1 MYASAGPA
9 GWRGVVRLVADLG
22 QSSTSDCTR
31 MCVVK
36 NRNLGCYRQ
45 KPKRATTQIRVQ
57 HTEQGHS
64 YEFNVVRQR
73 QGVPESSK
81 ECTRSAHTEQNAG
94 WPRMNLHAWVQPWRS
109 AAQRLRIKRKR
120 LVHGEERQ
128 HQHEGSRDA
137 LCQLLQLGDHAQ
149 GCCTP
154 PHQGVR
160 WPLSGSSAIAG
171 PFRSRLKNSHAF
183 FFCQTTCAG
192 QGLRSNVRTPS
203 TQ

>member
-1 MYASAGPA
+1 MRRPSLARKPAQYSTTAMGASTPDPLVHGLGRALTAMCMRAQTEASSRSSCPGKHLPA
-9 GWRGVVRLVADLG
+9 ADP
-22 QSSTSDCTR
+22 TW
-31 MCVVK
+31 M
-36 NRNLGCYRQ
+36 
-45 KPKRATTQIRVQ
+45 
-57 HTEQGHS
+57 
-64 YEFNVVRQR
+64 
-73 QGVPESSK
+73 
-81 ECTRSAHTEQNAG
+81 
-94 WPRMNLHAWVQPWRS
+94 QPWRS

-120 LVHGEERQ
+120 LVDGEERQ

-183 FFCQTTCAG
+183 F
-192 QGLRSNVRTPS
+192 LPVRGS
-203 TQ
+203 I

>member
-36 NRNLGCYRQ
+36 NRNSGCYRQ

-64 YEFNVVRQR
+64 YEFNVVGQQ

-94 WPRMNLHAWVQPWRS
+94 WPRMNLYAPVITFWNPRTTVPVPYQPH
-109 AAQRLRIKRKR
+109 
-120 LVHGEERQ
+120 LVRPCRVRPCRVVCVCVTFLELEISDFR
-128 HQHEGSRDA
+128 A
-137 LCQLLQLGDHAQ
+137 GD
-149 GCCTP
+149 
-154 PHQGVR
+154 
-160 WPLSGSSAIAG
+160 
-171 PFRSRLKNSHAF
+171 
-183 FFCQTTCAG
+183 
-192 QGLRSNVRTPS
+192 
-203 TQ
+203 